1 MSDLRIAWLLPV
13 SFFYWQPS
21 LSRLTELFP
30 QTTVFATATFWPG
43 LAQGFENYVKVKL
56 VANQSNGHV
65 RNTPNYSKKI
75 DFLPFSIVPELLQ
88 FKPNIIFS
96 NSFGVWTIL
105 ALLFKFF
112 GNWRVIIAY
121 EGCSPSVDYRN
132 SPTRLLVR
140 KIMVRLADACITNS
154 QAGKKYLIEVLAA
167 QNERVFA
174 QPYEVPDCA
183 ALLEQSEVNGLEKQ
197 HLAKPVFLFVGH
209 IVPRKGLHFLLQA
222 CAILK
227 QQGYDNY
234 TLLLVGDGPQRKELE
249 AFSESHGLV
258 ERIRWVGRV
267 EYGRLGPYFR
277 SSDVF
282 VLPTLEDTWG
292 VVVQEAMIMGKP
304 VLCSERAGANEL
316 ISEGENGYVFDPE
329 KPEKLAEIMRQF
341 IDNPNLSDVMGK
353 KSEQAIANVT
363 PVAAGNFLGRVAE
376 FTWSDCTLISS

>member
-30 QTTVFATATFWPG
+30 QTTVFASATFWPG
-43 LAQGFENYVKVKL
+43 LAQGFENHVKVKL
-56 VANQSNGHV
+56 LVNHSNGHV
-65 RNTPNYSKKI
+65 RTTPNYSKKI
-75 DFLPFSIVPELLQ
+75 DFLPLSIVPELLQ

-174 QPYEVPDCA
+174 QPYEVPNCA

-197 HLAKPVFLFVGH
+197 HLAKPIFLFVGH

-222 CAILK
+222 CVILK

-234 TLLLVGDGPQRKELE
+234 TLMLVGDGPQRKELE

-258 ERIRWVGRV
+258 ERIQWVGRV
-267 EYGRLGPYFR
+267 EYGRLGAYFR

-292 VVVQEAMIMGKP
+292 IVVQEAMIMGKP
-304 VLCSERAGANEL
+304 ILCSERAGANEL

-329 KPEKLAEIMRQF
+329 KPEKLAEIMRHF

-353 KSEQAIANVT
+353 RSEQAIANVT
-363 PVAAGNFLGRVAE
+363 PVAAGNFLAQVAE
-376 FTWSDCTLISS
+376 FTWGD